1 MCNSRNIYPYDFITD
16 HENYDDEL
24 SDNDNHN
31 NVNNS
36 DINDR
41 IILDDINWYNK
52 SLLMLDNIL
61 DNKLSCRIIVN
72 QSDFNFIQ
80 EFNTNIKNKIDNTYI
95 INYSKN
101 DILQELN
108 LCSTNNITINIVIL
122 FLTNNNQLNDFESII
137 FYLKDIVNIN
147 LVLLISSNFDFNNPS
162 FKNNLLKFFNPIF
175 IRFSEE
181 LDDNLEFTY
190 RNNSLNNTEK
200 WNEMWNLRL
209 NPILS
214 INHTSIDINSFLN
227 KLNNEGDDI
236 LSISPNNHI
245 FFNFIHHICNL
256 GLIDIRTIEEF
267 WYIINYIPNFNT
279 IPNINL
285 NLPTIFN
292 ILKFKYDLILSFI
305 SILLVSHEYIDNSKG
320 SISYED
326 LLDVLNDNIHN
337 YHGINNY
344 IIETTFELSI
354 QSIFR
359 YLSKLNINEIKSI
372 HEKLTS
378 NIQNLHFTFY
388 INNTYNFDL

>member
-1 MCNSRNIYPYDFITD
+1 MCKSRDIYPYDFITNY
-16 HENYDDEL
+16 ETYDDE
-24 SDNDNHN
+24 NDNSNDNSMN
-31 NVNNS
+31 NES
-36 DINDR
+36 QR
-41 IILDDINWYNK
+41 IILDDSNWYNQ
-52 SLLMLDNIL
+52 SILMLDDIL
-61 DNKLSCRIIVN
+61 DNIVSCRIIVN
-72 QSDFNFIQ
+72 QSDSNFIHD
-80 EFNTNIKNKIDNTYI
+80 FNNNIKNKINNTYFI
-95 INYSKN
+95 HYSLN
-101 DILQELN
+101 DILNELN
-108 LCSTNNITINIVIL
+108 LCYSNNITINTVIL
-122 FLTNNNQLNDFESII
+122 FLTNDDQLNDFQTII
-137 FYLKDIVNIN
+137 SYLKDIVNIN
-147 LVLLISSNFDFNNPS
+147 LILLISSNFDHNNSS

-181 LDDNLEFTY
+181 LNDNLEFTY

-200 WNEMWNLRL
+200 WIEMWNLRL

-227 KLNNEGDDI
+227 KLNNEGDHI
-236 LSISPNNHI
+236 LSIAPNNHI
-245 FFNFIHHICNL
+245 FINFIHHICNL
-256 GLIDIRTIEEF
+256 GLVDIRTIEEF

-320 SISYED
+320 SISDED

-359 YLSKLNINEIKSI
+359 YFSKLNINEIKSI
-372 HEKLTS
+372 HDKVTS
-378 NIQNLHFTFY
+378 NIQNLHLTFY

>member
-1 MCNSRNIYPYDFITD
+1 MCKSRDIYPYDFITNY
-16 HENYDDEL
+16 ETYDDE
-24 SDNDNHN
+24 NDNTNDNSMN
-31 NVNNS
+31 NES
-36 DINDR
+36 QR
-41 IILDDINWYNK
+41 IILDDSNWYNQ
-52 SLLMLDNIL
+52 SILMLDDIL
-61 DNKLSCRIIVN
+61 DNIVSCRIIVN
-72 QSDFNFIQ
+72 QSDSNFIHD
-80 EFNTNIKNKIDNTYI
+80 FNNNIKNKINNTYFI
-95 INYSKN
+95 HYSLN
-101 DILQELN
+101 DILNELN
-108 LCSTNNITINIVIL
+108 LCYSNNITINTVIL
-122 FLTNNNQLNDFESII
+122 FLTNDDQLNDFQTII
-137 FYLKDIVNIN
+137 SYLKDIVNIN
-147 LVLLISSNFDFNNPS
+147 LILLISSNFDHNNSS

-181 LDDNLEFTY
+181 LNDNLEFTY

-200 WNEMWNLRL
+200 WIEMWNLRL

-236 LSISPNNHI
+236 LSIAPNNHI
-245 FFNFIHHICNL
+245 FINFIHHICNL
-256 GLIDIRTIEEF
+256 GLVDIRTIEEF

-320 SISYED
+320 SISDED

-359 YLSKLNINEIKSI
+359 YFSKLNINEIKSI
-372 HEKLTS
+372 HDKVTS

>member
-1 MCNSRNIYPYDFITD
+1 MCKSRDIYPYDFITNY
-16 HENYDDEL
+16 ETYDDE
-24 SDNDNHN
+24 NDNTNDNSMN
-31 NVNNS
+31 NES
-36 DINDR
+36 QR
-41 IILDDINWYNK
+41 IILDDSNWYNQ
-52 SLLMLDNIL
+52 SILMLDDIL
-61 DNKLSCRIIVN
+61 DNIVSCRIIVN
-72 QSDFNFIQ
+72 QSDSNFIHD
-80 EFNTNIKNKIDNTYI
+80 FNNNIKNKINNTYFI
-95 INYSKN
+95 HYSLN
-101 DILQELN
+101 DILNELN
-108 LCSTNNITINIVIL
+108 LCYSNNITINTVIL
-122 FLTNNNQLNDFESII
+122 FLTNDDQLNDFQTII
-137 FYLKDIVNIN
+137 SYLKDIVNIN
-147 LVLLISSNFDFNNPS
+147 LILLISSNFDHNNSS

-181 LDDNLEFTY
+181 LNDNLEFTY

-200 WNEMWNLRL
+200 WIEMWNLRL

-236 LSISPNNHI
+236 LSIAPNNHI
-245 FFNFIHHICNL
+245 FINFIHHICNL
-256 GLIDIRTIEEF
+256 GLVDIRTIEEF

-320 SISYED
+320 SISDED

-359 YLSKLNINEIKSI
+359 YFSKLNINEIKSI
-372 HEKLTS
+372 HDKVTS
-378 NIQNLHFTFY
+378 NIQNLHLTFY

>member
-1 MCNSRNIYPYDFITD
+1 MCKSRDIYPYDFITNY
-16 HENYDDEL
+16 ETYDDE
-24 SDNDNHN
+24 NDNSNDNSMN
-31 NVNNS
+31 NES
-36 DINDR
+36 QR
-41 IILDDINWYNK
+41 IILDDSNWYNQ
-52 SLLMLDNIL
+52 SILMLDDIL
-61 DNKLSCRIIVN
+61 DNIVSCRIIVN
-72 QSDFNFIQ
+72 QSDSNFIHD
-80 EFNTNIKNKIDNTYI
+80 FNNNIKNKINNTYFI
-95 INYSKN
+95 HYSLN
-101 DILQELN
+101 DILNELN
-108 LCSTNNITINIVIL
+108 LCYSNNITINTVIL
-122 FLTNNNQLNDFESII
+122 FLTNDDQLNDFQTII
-137 FYLKDIVNIN
+137 SYLKDIVNIN
-147 LVLLISSNFDFNNPS
+147 LILLISSNFDHNNSS

-181 LDDNLEFTY
+181 LNDNLEFTY

-200 WNEMWNLRL
+200 WIEMWNLRL

-236 LSISPNNHI
+236 LSIAPNNHI
-245 FFNFIHHICNL
+245 FINFIHHICNL
-256 GLIDIRTIEEF
+256 GLVDIRTIEEF

-320 SISYED
+320 SISDED

-359 YLSKLNINEIKSI
+359 YFSKLNINEIKSI
-372 HEKLTS
+372 HDKVTS
-378 NIQNLHFTFY
+378 NIQNLHLTFY